1 MSLVPRHVRVF
12 FERSGLSGTTCAT
25 NHIYYTHWKLNVHI
39 GIANRQRTSQ
49 KFNDTRRMTIA
60 IDKAVFIVTDLE
72 KYTSYED
79 EIKSCVELKKKTL

>member
-1 MSLVPRHVRVF
+1 M
-12 FERSGLSGTTCAT
+12 
-25 NHIYYTHWKLNVHI
+25 HI

-60 IDKAVFIVTDLE
+60 IDKAVFIVTDLK

-79 EIKSCVELKKKTL
+79 EIKSCVELKKRSNFDAGFKPDRNFTAKL